1 MLTKPARIAAKTSTV
16 LLLSVIIAGCQ
27 TTINDPVPE
36 PGTSIGE
43 SNLNSDP
50 NPNPGSPQKT
60 YNGATDSGDVPV
72 ANAVSDDDKTDQS
85 DAVTQSSAGKKDAK
99 KDGKPE
105 VTPVK
110 GEMKWDPKA
119 PKLRGIALG
128 DVQSA
133 LDRKLGKPTDSYELE
148 DESEKLH
155 VNEYDGFAVGFGAD
169 AKVKFVEVYKA
180 GVSTELNGLKIGD
193 NKDAAVKALGKPDTN
208 TLSVLA
214 YKAEKALLKIDMEPK
229 NGTII
234 SIKLF
239 HETK

>member
-1 MLTKPARIAAKTSTV
+1 MLPNPARIAAKTSTV

-36 PGTSIGE
+36 PGTSIGA

-50 NPNPGSPQKT
+50 NSNPDSPQKT
-60 YNGATDSGDVPV
+60 YNSATDSGDVPV
-72 ANAVSDDDKTDQS
+72 ANAVADDDKTDQP
-85 DAVTQSSAGKKDAK
+85 DAETQSSSDKKDAK
-99 KDGKPE
+99 IDGKPE
-105 VTPVK
+105 VTPIK
-110 GEMKWDPKA
+110 EEKQWDPTA

-128 DVQSA
+128 DTQTS
-133 LDRKLGKPTDSYELE
+133 LDRKLGKPSDAYDLE
-148 DESEKLH
+148 DESEKLR

-169 AKVKFVEVYKA
+169 KKVRFVEVFKA

-208 TLSVLA
+208 TSSVLA
-214 YKAEKALLKIDMEPK
+214 YKAEKALLKIDLEPK
-229 NGTII
+229 TGTII

-239 HETK
+239 HEAE